1 MQDTI
6 SNSKNLVGGSFL
18 IQDSDSKD
26 IFIPELLTEDQE
38 MIKNMVIDFIAN
50 EIRPIENKI
59 EKQEDQLTEKLL
71 VKAGELCLLGA
82 HMPQEFG
89 GMELDTNTNTLLC
102 DYLGPANSWSV
113 SFAAHT
119 GIGMLPILYFGTEEQ
134 KNKYLPGLI
143 TDI

>member
-50 EIRPIENKI
+50 EIRPIENNCIIIVFK
-59 EKQEDQLTEKLL
+59 
-71 VKAGELCLLGA
+71 
-82 HMPQEFG
+82 
-89 GMELDTNTNTLLC
+89 
-102 DYLGPANSWSV
+102 
-113 SFAAHT
+113 
-119 GIGMLPILYFGTEEQ
+119 
-134 KNKYLPGLI
+134 
-143 TDI
+143 